1 MDAVLLSRIQFAF
14 TIAFHFL
21 FVPLSLGSAV
31 ALVIGERRYYR
42 SGSPQ
47 DEADARF
54 WVRLFTATFAVGVA
68 TGITMEFAFGTNWAT
83 YSRFVGDIFG
93 APLAAEGLLSF
104 FLESTFLGVLLFGR
118 ERVSR
123 RFYYV
128 SAWLVAIGAHLSAL
142 WIIIANSWQQTPAGY
157 EVVDGRAVL
166 TDFFAAALNPS
177 TLPRYF
183 HTVAATWTVGAF
195 FAAGI
200 GAYYLRK
207 GRHTDFA
214 KRMLRFG
221 LVFGLVMSVAMP
233 FLGHWSA
240 LQVADTQPAKMAAFE
255 GIYTTG
261 DRAPLSLVGWVD
273 TEGETVTGLA
283 LPSGLSIMLGGSPNR
298 VVTGLDQ
305 FSPENRPPV
314 QLTFQTYH
322 LMVALGL
329 LMIAWALLG
338 VFLWWRG
345 RLDTSRRYLGVTTWS
360 FVAPMLA
367 IQTGWA
373 AAEVGRQPWIVY
385 NELRTVDAISAVV
398 PASQIVLSLGI
409 FAVIYTFLFVAWVR
423 VLLRI
428 VKKGPGN
435 RSGGEGYGQPAVVT
449 VAPAGSAAAAI
460 ATGADTTATT
470 L

>member
-14 TIAFHFL
+14 TIMFHFL

-31 ALVIGERRYYR
+31 ALVIGERRFYK
-42 SGSPQ
+42 SGSLQ

-54 WVRLFTATFAVGVA
+54 WVRLFTATFVVGVA

-157 EVVDGRAVL
+157 KVVDGRAVL

-200 GAYYLRK
+200 AAYYLRK

-214 KRMLRFG
+214 QRMLRFG
-221 LVFGLVMSVAMP
+221 LVFGLVMSLAMP

-240 LQVADTQPAKMAAFE
+240 LQVASTQPAKMAAFE
-255 GIYTTG
+255 AIYTTG
-261 DRAPLSLVGWVD
+261 DHAALSLVGWVD
-273 TEGETVTGLA
+273 TQGETVKGLA
-283 LPSGLSIMLGGSPNR
+283 LPSGLSIMLGGSPHR
-298 VVTGLDQ
+298 IVSGLDQ
-305 FSPENRPPV
+305 FLLQDRPPV

-338 VFLWWRG
+338 IYLWRKG
-345 RLDTSRRYLGVTTWS
+345 RLETSRRYLGVTTWS
-360 FVAPMLA
+360 FVVPMLA
-367 IQTGWA
+367 IQMGWA

-385 NELRTVDAISAVV
+385 NELRTAEAISAVV
-398 PASQIVLSLGI
+398 PASQIAISLAI
-409 FAVIYTFLFVAWVR
+409 FAVVYTFLFVAWVR
-423 VLLRI
+423 VLLGI
-428 VKKGPGN
+428 VKKGPGGP
-435 RSGGEGYGQPAVVT
+435 SAGPGYEQPKAATAV
-449 VAPAGSAAAAI
+449 PAESVAAA
-460 ATGADTTATT
+460 TATRPDTNTTT

>member
-21 FVPLSLGSAV
+21 FVPLSLGSTV
-31 ALVIGERRYYR
+31 ALVMGERRFYK
-42 SGSPQ
+42 SGSLQ

-54 WVRLFTATFAVGVA
+54 WVRLFTATFVVGVA

-93 APLAAEGLLSF
+93 APLAAEGLFSF

-200 GAYYLRK
+200 AAYYLRK
-207 GRHTDFA
+207 GRHTEFA
-214 KRMLRFG
+214 RRMLRFG
-221 LVFGLVMSVAMP
+221 LVFGLVMSLAMP
-233 FLGHWSA
+233 VLGHWSA
-240 LQVADTQPAKMAAFE
+240 LQVATTQPAKMAAFE
-255 GIYTTG
+255 GIYATG
-261 DRAPLSLVGWVD
+261 DDADLTLVGWVD
-273 TEGETVTGLA
+273 TKAQEVNGIA
-283 LPSGLSIMLGGSPNR
+283 LPSGLSILLGGSPNR
-298 VVTGLDQ
+298 VVSGLDQ
-305 FSPENRPPV
+305 FSPKNRPPV

-338 VFLWWRG
+338 IFLWWKG
-345 RLDTSRRYLGVTTWS
+345 RLETSRRYLGATTWS
-360 FVAPMLA
+360 FVVPMLA

-385 NELRTVDAISAVV
+385 NELRTVDAISAIV
-398 PASQIVLSLGI
+398 PASQVAISLAI
-409 FAVIYTFLFVAWVR
+409 FAVIYTFLFVAWAR
-423 VLLRI
+423 VLVGI
-428 VKKGPGN
+428 VKKGPTG
-435 RSGGEGYGQPAVVT
+435 P
-449 VAPAGSAAAAI
+449 AAAA
-460 ATGADTTATT
+460 AGAGTTTT
-470 L
+470 TY

>member
-21 FVPLSLGSAV
+21 FVPLSLGSVV
-31 ALVIGERRYYR
+31 ALVIGERRYYK

-54 WVRLFTATFAVGVA
+54 WVRLFTATFAIGVA
-68 TGITMEFAFGTNWAT
+68 TGITMEFAFGTNWAA

-177 TLPRYF
+177 TLPRFF

-200 GAYYLRK
+200 AAYYLRK

-214 KRMLRFG
+214 RRMLRFG
-221 LVFGLVMSVAMP
+221 LVFGLVTSLAMP

-255 GIYTTG
+255 GIYTTQ
-261 DRAPLSLVGWVD
+261 DRADLSLVGWVD
-273 TEGETVTGLA
+273 TQNESVTGLA
-283 LPSGLSIMLGGSPNR
+283 IPSGLSIMLGGSPNH
-298 VVTGLDQ
+298 VVTGLDK
-305 FSPENRPPV
+305 FAPEDRPPV

-338 VFLWWRG
+338 IFLWWKG
-345 RLDTSRRYLGVTTWS
+345 RLETSRRYLGVTTWS

-367 IQTGWA
+367 IQVGWA

-398 PASQIVLSLGI
+398 PASQIVISLGI
-409 FAVIYTFLFVAWVR
+409 FAVIYAFLFVAWVR

-428 VKKGPGN
+428 VKKGPGDASPG
-435 RSGGEGYGQPAVVT
+435 SGYDQPA
-449 VAPAGSAAAAI
+449 AASAMAAGSVAAA
-460 ATGADTTATT
+460 TVTRADSTTTT

>member
-1 MDAVLLSRIQFAF
+1 MDVVLLSRIQFAF

-31 ALVIGERRYYR
+31 VLLLAERRFYK
-42 SGSPQ
+42 SGSLQ
-47 DEADARF
+47 DEGYARF
-54 WVRLFTATFAVGVA
+54 WVRLFTATFTIGVA

-83 YSRFVGDIFG
+83 YARFVGDIFG

-118 ERVSR
+118 DRVSR

-157 EVVDGRAVL
+157 KVVDGRALL
-166 TDFFAAALNPS
+166 TDFFAAAFNPS
-177 TLPRYF
+177 TLPRFF

-214 KRMLRFG
+214 RRMLRFG
-221 LVFGLVMSVAMP
+221 LVFGLVMSLAMP
-233 FLGHWSA
+233 SLGHWSA
-240 LQVADTQPAKMAAFE
+240 QLVASTQPTKMAAFE
-255 GIYTTG
+255 GIYTTE
-261 DRAPLSLVGWVD
+261 DHAPLSLMGWVD
-273 TEGETVTGLA
+273 TKTQQVKGLK
-283 LPSGLSIMLGGSPNR
+283 LPSGLSILLGGSPSR
-298 VVTGLDQ
+298 VISGLDQ
-305 FSPENRPPV
+305 FAPKDRPPV

-322 LMVALGL
+322 LMVALGF

-338 VFLWWRG
+338 IFLWWKG
-345 RLDTSRRYLGVTTWS
+345 RLETSRRYLGVTTW
-360 FVAPMLA
+360 FFIVPMVA
-367 IQTGWA
+367 IETGWA

-385 NELRTVDAISAVV
+385 NELRTADAISAVV
-398 PASQIVLSLGI
+398 PASQIIVSLAI
-409 FAVIYTFLFVAWVR
+409 FAVVYAFLFVAWVR
-423 VLLRI
+423 VLVGI
-428 VKKGPGN
+428 VKKGPSSPSPAPG
-435 RSGGEGYGQPAVVT
+435 SG
-449 VAPAGSAAAAI
+449 
-460 ATGADTTATT
+460 TTTT
-470 L
+470 TY